1 MEQNN
6 TTDAVLKKIRVSKA
20 RAEIDQMLAGPDAPV
35 DLERELQRV
44 VSMAPSVNDMVDDA
58 VDVVQAETDLYNA
71 VKRQDYETAA
81 IAQQQL
87 GAKHVDD
94 CGAVLQAN
102 AAFYRAFSKR
112 NYDQMQAIW
121 CQDNT
126 ITCLHPGS
134 KTPLV
139 GTKQVS
145 ESWQKLLKPQAAG
158 TAFQSTWME
167 PHNIRLSV
175 KGSTWAI
182 VLCEEL
188 VYVRRFRRGKRKE
201 TRLVNKLWA
210 TNIFRKVPHS
220 ELDGEN
226 QGNRWKLT
234 HHHASWHATSEAG
247 KAAMLSVQGPSTSSS
262 SSSSSAEDD
271 SESIGM
277 DGILGLR
284 SLQADLG
291 GAGQKGQKNN
301 ASSKAGVKKSLADL
315 LSGNLNDVFKPP
327 SGGAN
332 GDAENPMIIRF
343 QRIEGDEE
351 DDLNEMEYLDL
362 DDEDFED
369 DDEDD
374 DDDDDDDDE
383 DDELSTRIQ
392 VVTPSSGSN
401 KGTRNTNKSTSRKVM
416 SMEEEEERM
425 NSQNK
430 DVLRQSCISMLRK
443 LTNDGILSPRQKRVL
458 LTDIIYCSA
467 NGEFS
472 MVEVAYELLC
482 TEGDGDDSNIA
493 EEEFA
498 EQCRVFATSLA
509 KSANEGHPAS
519 DAAFD

>member
-1 MEQNN
+1 
-6 TTDAVLKKIRVSKA
+6 
-20 RAEIDQMLAGPDAPV
+20 MLAGPDAPV

-44 VSMAPSVNDMVDDA
+44 TSMAPPVQDMVEDA
-58 VDVVQAETDLYNA
+58 ADVVKAEADLYAA
-71 VKRQDYETAA
+71 VKQQDYETAA
-81 IAQQQL
+81 VLEQQL
-87 GAKHVDD
+87 GARHVDD

-112 NYDQMQAIW
+112 NLEQMQDLW

-139 GTKQVS
+139 GSKQVLG
-145 ESWQKLLKPQAAG
+145 SWQKLLAPQAAG

-175 KGSTWAI
+175 KGSTWAT
-182 VLCEEL
+182 VVCEEW
-188 VYVRRFRRGKRKE
+188 VYVRRFRRGQRKE

-210 TNIFRKVPHS
+210 TNIFRKVPLS
-220 ELDGEN
+220 ETDGDN
-226 QGNRWKLT
+226 QGSRWKLT
-234 HHHASWHATSEAG
+234 HHHASWHAASEAG
-247 KAAMLSVQGPSTSSS
+247 KAAMLSVQGPSPSA
-262 SSSSSAEDD
+262 AEDD

-291 GAGQKGQKNN
+291 GAGQKGQKTTG
-301 ASSKAGVKKSLADL
+301 SSKAGVKKSLADL

-327 SGGAN
+327 SGSTN
-332 GDAENPMIIRF
+332 GDLENPMIIRF
-343 QRIEGDEE
+343 QRIEGEE
-351 DDLNEMEYLDL
+351 DGIDVDDDLNEIEYLEL
-362 DDEDFED
+362 GDEDFED
-369 DDEDD
+369 IDY
-374 DDDDDDDDE
+374 DDDDDDE
-383 DDELSTRIQ
+383 DISTRIQ
-392 VVTPSSGSN
+392 AVSPLSNNNKDNRNSN
-401 KGTRNTNKSTSRKVM
+401 KVISRKIMSVEEDEERNT
-416 SMEEEEERM
+416 
-425 NSQNK
+425 SQNK

-482 TEGDGDDSNIA
+482 TEGGGNDAGIA

-509 KSANEGHPAS
+509 KSANDGHPAS